1 MSKNETIVM
10 LKDLTSQ
17 QFEKESKEP
26 FVNLKVGDTVELRED
41 GIYFTRKVNLGSEIA
56 NLESSFNEIKKHGV
70 VKKNHF
76 LDKNP
81 FEDMEIKEIK
91 Y

>member
-26 FVNLKVGDTVELRED
+26 FVNLKTGDIVELRED
-41 GIYFTRKVNLGSEIA
+41 GIYFKRKVNLGSETA
-56 NLESSFNEIKKHGV
+56 NLESCFNEIKRKG
-70 VKKNHF
+70 
-76 LDKNP
+76 L
-81 FEDMEIKEIK
+81 
-91 Y
+91 